1 MQTHSS
7 DEDDEEPDVVNT
19 NVRSVTP
26 HLITESVNER
36 TPIRTTAEAKDVSR
50 APTLGD
56 FMTPQRPGHGRSAAA
71 GRYSLG
77 GDNESPQRVSMET
90 KWKIKD
96 LVVPLREED
105 NEEEQVAE
113 SPLARRVAQKTSDE
127 EKQVRFAQLVG
138 YNLMTDDDISGNK
151 GTKEK
156 RAEDA

>member
-1 MQTHSS
+1 
-7 DEDDEEPDVVNT
+7 
-19 NVRSVTP
+19 
-26 HLITESVNER
+26 
-36 TPIRTTAEAKDVSR
+36 
-50 APTLGD
+50 
-56 FMTPQRPGHGRSAAA
+56 
-71 GRYSLG
+71 
-77 GDNESPQRVSMET
+77 MET